1 MMWRTEK
8 SAERP
13 GFDLSGYPISSDG
26 ELDYRHNDLG
36 RLGEQ
41 IGAFRTRTATV
52 AASAGVTFEL
62 TPRLD
67 LQTSVAFGRGYRQII
82 DRFEP
87 TIRPTLRVG
96 GPPPGRSEE
105 HTSELQSLMR
115 ISYAVFCL
123 KKTTNTQHSCKHT

>member
-13 GFDLSGYPISSDG
+13 GFDLSGYLISSDG

-82 DRFEP
+82 DRFE
-87 TIRPTLRVG
+87 
-96 GPPPGRSEE
+96 RSEE

-123 KKTTNTQHSCKHT
+123 KK

>member
-87 TIRPTLRVG
+87 TIRSEERRVG
-96 GPPPGRSEE
+96 KECVSTCRSRW
-105 HTSELQSLMR
+105 S
-115 ISYAVFCL
+115 SYHR
-123 KKTTNTQHSCKHT
+123 KKKETNTIFNNYQTQK

>member
-13 GFDLSGYPISSDG
+13 GFDLSGYLISSEG

-52 AASAGVTFEL
+52 DAPDGGTFEL
-62 TPRLD
+62 TPRMEF
-67 LQTSVAFGRGYRQII
+67 QASVASGGGYGKIIVWQVAVLGTCMSDCSDTGGRGYIN
-82 DRFEP
+82 
-87 TIRPTLRVG
+87 
-96 GPPPGRSEE
+96 
-105 HTSELQSLMR
+105 
-115 ISYAVFCL
+115 
-123 KKTTNTQHSCKHT
+123 K